1 MILIN
6 NSHRGGIKVLN
17 YRWGWHKKGW
27 HKVLKKWG
35 GIKEG
40 GIRFLGGGIK
50 RGWHKILKK
59 NGGWHKKG
67 GVKKK
72 PMKASHL
79 FPGDKKHIQ

>member
-1 MILIN
+1 MCG
-6 NSHRGGIKVLN
+6 GGI
-17 YRWGWHKKGW
+17 KKGW

-40 GIRFLGGGIK
+40 GIRFSGGGIK
-50 RGWHKILKK
+50 GGWHKNMKK

-72 PMKASHL
+72 TNAPNP
-79 FPGDKKHIQ
+79 FR

>member
-1 MILIN
+1 M
-6 NSHRGGIKVLN
+6 V
-17 YRWGWHKKGW
+17 GWHKKGW

-72 PMKASHL
+72 PMMTTRRSSPLVRTVFLIYTAEY
-79 FPGDKKHIQ
+79 QVNRYC